1 MSDEAVR
8 ATRRGR
14 VLEVVLDRPKANAI
28 DSETSRAAPTA
39 ASNPAPA
46 DGAVDVLVICAGCHQ
61 PTVLPWI
68 RDAA

>member
-1 MSDEAVR
+1 MGVRSDLRYDGDRCRACGRLLASGDVR
-8 ATRRGR
+8 R
-14 VLEVVLDRPKANAI
+14 VVH
-28 DSETSRAAPTA
+28 
-39 ASNPAPA
+39 A